1 MFSVIND
8 NFASKLCMMFLKS
21 LGVKLSFQKPV
32 VKFEVISAFS

>member
-8 NFASKLCMMFLKS
+8 NFASKLCMFLKS